1 MLSTVFS
8 AALSGVDGALV
19 TVECSANKGI
29 ANLEIVGLPDAA
41 VKEAKERVRSAC
53 KNSGIPFPLLEI
65 LVNLAP
71 ANMRKEGSGY
81 DLAILTAILSVD
93 GKIPPSAPL
102 GDACFLGELSLSGE
116 LRPICGVLSL
126 AAAAR
131 DAGLRELYV
140 PKENAAE
147 AAVAEGITVYG
158 VESVDMLVR
167 HLRGEARIS
176 PTHYDRSEFSS
187 AVGISDVDFAD
198 VRGQTAAKRA
208 MEIAAAGGHN
218 ILMIGAPGSG
228 KSMLAK
234 RLPTILPDLTF
245 PEAVESTKIHSIAGT
260 LKKNLMTARPYRSP
274 HHTISPVGLVGGG
287 SNPRPGEI
295 SLAHNGVL
303 FLDELPEFSK
313 QLTESLR
320 QPMEDGTVT
329 VTRAMA
335 KVTFPASFM
344 LVGAMNPCRCG
355 YFGDPNRNC
364 TCRED
369 DVRRYLSRISGPLLD
384 RMDIQVTIPS
394 LTFDEMNTPTP
405 NSESSA
411 VIRARVNRA
420 RSFAAKRLAAAG
432 VTGVYCNA
440 KLSPREVRE
449 FCKPDAMGEEVLRQ
463 AFARLA
469 LSGRGHDKIL
479 RIARTIA
486 DLDESETVSAVHIA
500 EAIGYRSLD
509 RKYFGR

>member
-1 MLSTVFS
+1 MLSTVYS

-19 TVECSANKGI
+19 TVECSAAKGI
-29 ANLEIVGLPDAA
+29 ANLELVGLPDAA

-81 DLAILTAILSVD
+81 DLAILTAILAAD

-116 LRPICGVLSL
+116 VRPILGVLSL
-126 AAAAR
+126 ATAAR

-140 PKENAAE
+140 PTENAAE

-158 VESVDMLVR
+158 VKSIGALIR
-167 HLRGEARIS
+167 HFSGEERIT
-176 PTHYDRSEFSS
+176 PTIYDRSAFSGAVS
-187 AVGISDVDFAD
+187 AYDIDFAD
-198 VRGQTAAKRA
+198 VRGQAAAKRA

-218 ILMIGAPGSG
+218 VLMIGAPGSG

-234 RLPTILPDLTF
+234 RLPTILPDLSF

-260 LKKNLMTARPYRSP
+260 LRGNLVTSRPYRAP

-320 QPMEDGTVT
+320 QPVEDGTVT

-335 KVTFPASFM
+335 KVTFPSSFM

-355 YFGDPNRNC
+355 YYGDPNRTC

-384 RMDIQVTIPS
+384 RMDIQITVPS

-405 NSESSA
+405 DSESSKD
-411 VIRARVNRA
+411 IRERVNRA
-420 RSFAAKRLAAAG
+420 RLFAARRFQAAG
-432 VTGVYCNA
+432 LPHVYCNA
-440 KLSPREVRE
+440 KLSPREVRR
-449 FCKPDAMGEEVLRQ
+449 FCVPDEGGEAVLRR
-463 AFARLA
+463 AFSQLA

-486 DLDESETVSAVHIA
+486 DLEESETITAAHIA